1 MTLLSLNSLNLSLPG
16 RDNRGRSSEPMMRA
30 PIRGVPQN
38 FKEGSGSQRFQGWWF
53 RVGSS
58 VLGVGRLR
66 SFFFAREL
74 SPLHCRPRD
83 DEAAEKGEWGL
94 EKD

>member
-38 FKEGSGSQRFQGWWF
+38 LKEGSGSQRFQGWWF

-58 VLGVGRLR
+58 VLGVGMFR
-66 SFFFAREL
+66 S
-74 SPLHCRPRD
+74 C
-83 DEAAEKGEWGL
+83 EKTGRFGDITPGSRFL
-94 EKD
+94 VA